1 MSIEIPSDPSEFGK
15 RLATPIAADNPVGD
29 DPKYLPEYEAVKAE
43 VAKTSERDWELV
55 LENSYALLVGMAK
68 DATIFGY
75 LMHAAAI
82 RRGWGFAAAATK
94 AYAEL
99 LAAHWDA
106 IHPQRE
112 RARMNAVRWLTEERV
127 LVGFERIPAAS
138 SDFEALRSLEESLG
152 NLDAAL
158 REKNPESPPST
169 KALARIIAEKA
180 KAVEPPSIP
189 EASTASAPSATAPA
203 PDFSTIP
210 VSGAVSAPSP
220 ASLSKGDLAK
230 EAQKNALQL
239 IACDPESPLGYKLLR
254 ACRWQEV
261 SATPRNTQGITSF
274 AAPNPL
280 RASSFESQSL
290 QAAWSD
296 ILARSEAA
304 FTEPGLQYWLD
315 LQFYVLQALDG
326 KGAGPCA
333 EAVRSEL
340 KLLLARV
347 PQLVD
352 LKFSDGTPFANPR
365 TAAWLEELCR
375 QDAGPVAR
383 SAAVKEPSLDEDME
397 HASSLAASGKIT
409 EALGLLQ
416 EGLPYGSLR
425 DRTLRQL
432 AIARLA
438 LLHGKVRLA
447 LVLGGE
453 LAKRAARMELNEWEP
468 NLASEIA
475 EHQMKALGAAI
486 DAKIGD
492 LARWQKDREEL
503 AARMASTDPSLFSR
517 IEF

>member
-1 MSIEIPSDPSEFGK
+1 MPIEIPSDPTEFGE
-15 RLATPIAADNPVGD
+15 RLAAPIAAGNPVGD

-55 LENSYALLVGMAK
+55 LENSFALLVGMAK
-68 DATIFGY
+68 DVTIFGY
-75 LMHAAAI
+75 LMHAAAV
-82 RRGWGFAAAATK
+82 RRGWAFAAATAK

-99 LAAHWDA
+99 LALHWDT

-127 LVGFERIPAAS
+127 VVGFERIPAAV
-138 SDFEALRSLEESLG
+138 SDFQALRSLEEALG
-152 NLDAAL
+152 RLDAAL
-158 REKNPESPPST
+158 REKNLESPPST
-169 KALARIIAEKA
+169 KVLARIVAEKA
-180 KAVEPPSIP
+180 KSVEPPSEP
-189 EASTASAPSATAPA
+189 TAPAASAPSAAPE
-203 PDFSTIP
+203 P
-210 VSGAVSAPSP
+210 VAATMPASVAAAPSP
-220 ASLSKGDLAK
+220 AAMSKGDLAK

-261 SATPRNTQGITSF
+261 AVTPRNAQGVTSF

-290 QAAWSD
+290 QAAWGD

-304 FTEPGLQYWLD
+304 FTEPGLQYWFD
-315 LQFYVLQALDG
+315 LQFYVVQALEG
-326 KGAGPCA
+326 RGAGPCA

-340 KLLLARV
+340 KLLLLRV
-347 PQLVD
+347 PQLAD
-352 LKFSDGTPFANPR
+352 LKYSDGTPFANPR

-375 QDAGPVAR
+375 QEAGPAAR
-383 SAAVKEPSLDEDME
+383 SAAVKEASLDEDLE
-397 HASSLAASGKIT
+397 RASSLAASGKIA

-416 EGLPYGSLR
+416 DGLPYGNLR
-425 DRTLRQL
+425 ERTLRQL
-432 AIARLA
+432 AIAKLA

-453 LAKRAARMELNEWEP
+453 LVERAVRTELKEWEP
-468 NLASEIA
+468 ALASEIA

-492 LARWQKDREEL
+492 QAHWQKDREEL
-503 AARMASTDPSLFSR
+503 AARMAPTDPSLFSR